1 MANRHSE
8 MLELAIAKAKELDLI
23 NDLDEG
29 IVSVARAAAF
39 ALDSA
44 ESQQKPG
51 YIIAQLLTP
60 YREALAELKLTP
72 SSRMP
77 VQKKDAF
84 DDFLTDVTTPTGGY
98 PGT

>member
-1 MANRHSE
+1 MTNRHSE
-8 MLELAIAKAKELDLI
+8 MLEIAIVKAKQMELI
-23 NDLDEG
+23 TELDEG

-44 ESQQKPG
+44 ESQAKPG

-72 SSRMP
+72 SSRQP
-77 VQKKDAF
+77 VKSKDKF
-84 DDFLTDVTTPTGGY
+84 DDFLDDITTPSG
-98 PGT
+98 